1 MKPVTARKRSGTG
14 ATVNQMELR
23 PENSEHLQLIRAYE
37 AGSVQIGESFYASS
51 FLLAP
56 ARSPVEWQVEQ
67 FSQIN
72 ESDFAEILTL
82 SWDVL
87 LVGTGDQHYLPDLRL
102 QRMLARAGR
111 GIDFMSSR
119 SACATYNLLAL
130 DGRAVAAAIIL
141 PLRASAVTGRQK
153 M

>member
-1 MKPVTARKRSGTG
+1 M
-14 ATVNQMELR
+14 NQMELR
-23 PENSEHLQLIRAYE
+23 PENTEHLQLIRAYE
-37 AGSVQIGESFYASS
+37 AESVQIGELFYTSS

-56 ARSPVEWQVEQ
+56 TRDPIEWQVGQ

-82 SWDVL
+82 PWDVL
-87 LVGTGDQHYLPDLRL
+87 LVGTGGQHCLPDLHL
-102 QRMLARAGR
+102 QRMLARVGR
-111 GIDFMSSR
+111 SIDFMSSR

-141 PLRASAVTGRQK
+141 PLRDSAAAGR
-153 M
+153 